1 MVHFLA
7 LMDSLENTKKIQDSL
22 YYQDYSYIIRVG
34 ESISNWRDSLKS
46 AIHPAGFYFGGEVN
60 IVNRVNNRMKTG
72 FTRLSGLTETDEVIE
87 ILSVIFDEKIGRR
100 LGTPTD
106 GSSLRTN
113 PELAIEADASFTAS
127 TRATTVNQEF
137 KLKLGQDNNHTLRS
151 LTATRGIGIYSGPTL
166 NTINNLASTAFDH
179 TPDRIL
185 LNTSAD
191 ENDGLLLEDGG
202 DIKQEFGLRDM
213 DSGITIAILNNI
225 KLFGTGNSTL
235 DNNAARFEEFN
246 NASKIKTSFAI
257 PCQIRTTIS

>member
-1 MVHFLA
+1 M
-7 LMDSLENTKKIQDSL
+7 
-22 YYQDYSYIIRVG
+22 
-34 ESISNWRDSLKS
+34 
-46 AIHPAGFYFGGEVN
+46 
-60 IVNRVNNRMKTG
+60 
-72 FTRLSGLTETDEVIE
+72 
-87 ILSVIFDEKIGRR
+87 
-100 LGTPTD
+100 
-106 GSSLRTN
+106 
-113 PELAIEADASFTAS
+113 
-127 TRATTVNQEF
+127 
-137 KLKLGQDNNHTLRS
+137 RS